1 MKGDTMEPTKKDNI
15 PLYNSRIID
24 TFLKLIKIKYS
35 YVNIG
40 ELLSY
45 AKMEPHQVDDEG
57 HWFTQEQINLFYD
70 KLEKLSGNK
79 HIAREAGRFSVSPD
93 ALGVMRPY
101 ILGLVGPEM
110 AYEKAGKIA
119 SNLTKSS
126 IYESRLIAPN
136 KVEIIVTPREGVH
149 ENLFQWEN
157 RMGYME
163 SLAMIFNYN
172 LPKIEHPECLF
183 KGGNVC
189 HYIVSWEGSRAMYW
203 KKMGRIAALL
213 FFPLLIGGVFFN
225 PHLTFT
231 TILPVSL
238 SGILFL
244 NWYAANIEGLELR
257 AAIENLKGTGDKL
270 LDQINMNYNNVLTIN
285 EVGQALS
292 KQIDTSNIL
301 EEVVHILENRLDYD
315 RGMVFLADQQKMR
328 LIYQAG
334 FGYTYEQFSM
344 LKTTEF
350 HLDNPESKGAFIV
363 SFREQRPVMIGDVE
377 DIEGSLTP
385 HSFEF
390 AKRMGAKS
398 FICCPIIYEGES
410 LGVLVVDNVKKKRP
424 LSQSDVNL
432 IMGMTP
438 EIGISIHNATLIDGA
453 INQFKSVI
461 QVLAAS
467 VEARDPLTAGHS
479 EKVAEYVVGI
489 CKEMELPADYTEM
502 LQVAALIHDYGKI
515 GIDDNIQKKPGSLTP
530 ERRDIIRTHA
540 DKTKKILDR
549 MDFKGIYR
557 ESPEITRSHHEKLE
571 GRGYPRGLKE
581 EDIPL
586 GAKIISVADFF
597 EAITAKRHYREP
609 MVLEDAFGLLFDKI
623 GSSFDSRIVEAF
635 ASYYKKRGK

>member
-1 MKGDTMEPTKKDNI
+1 MKGDTMESANKDNI

-24 TFLKLIKIKYS
+24 TFLKLIKMKYS

-45 AKMEPHQVDDEG
+45 AKMEAYEVEDEG
-57 HWFTQEQINLFYD
+57 HWFTQEQINLFYE

-79 HIAREAGRFSVSPD
+79 HIAREAGRFAISPD

-101 ILGLVGPEM
+101 ILGLVGPEK
-110 AYEKAGKIA
+110 AYEKAGNIA
-119 SNLTKSS
+119 ANLTKSS
-126 IYESRLIAPN
+126 TYESRLIAPN
-136 KVEIIVTPREGVH
+136 KVEITVTPREGVH
-149 ENLFQWEN
+149 EKLFQCEN

-163 SLAMIFNYN
+163 SLAMIFKYN
-172 LPKIEHPECLF
+172 LPKIEHSECLF

-189 HYIVSWEGSRAMYW
+189 RYIVSWEGSRAIYW
-203 KKMGRIAALL
+203 KRMGRIAALL
-213 FFPLLIGGVFFN
+213 FFPLLIGGVFLD

-231 TILPVSL
+231 TVLPVLL

-257 AAIENLKGTGDKL
+257 AALENLKGTGDKL
-270 LDQINMNYNNVLTIN
+270 LDQINLNYNNVLTIN

-292 KQIDTSNIL
+292 KQIDTNNIL

-315 RGMVFLADQQKMR
+315 RGMVFLADQQKTR
-328 LIYQAG
+328 LSYQAG
-334 FGYTYEQFSM
+334 FGYTYEQFTM

-350 HLDNPESKGAFIV
+350 HLDNPASKGAFIV

-377 DIEGSLTP
+377 DIQGSLSP
-385 HSFEF
+385 HSLEF

-398 FICCPIIYEGES
+398 FICCPIVYEEES
-410 LGVLVVDNVKKKRP
+410 LGVLVVDNIKKKRP
-424 LSQSDVNL
+424 MSQSDVNL
-432 IMGMTP
+432 LMGMTP
-438 EIGISIHNATLIDGA
+438 EIGISIHNARLIDGA

-467 VEARDPLTAGHS
+467 IDARDPLTAGHS

-515 GIDDNIQKKPGSLTP
+515 GIDDNILKKPGSLTP
-530 ERRDIIRTHA
+530 DEMDIIRTHA

-557 ESPEITRSHHEKLE
+557 EIPEITRSHHEKLD
-571 GRGYPRGLKE
+571 GSGYPRGLKE
-581 EDIPL
+581 EEIPL

-609 MVLEDAFGLLFDKI
+609 MLLKDAFGLLFDKV

>member
-1 MKGDTMEPTKKDNI
+1 MTQSTPNNL
-15 PLYNSRIID
+15 PLYNSRIIN
-24 TFLKLIKIKYS
+24 TYIKLIRSRYS
-35 YVNIG
+35 YINIS

-45 AKMEPHQVDDEG
+45 SKMEPYQVEDEG
-57 HWFTQEQINLFYD
+57 HWFTQEQVNLFQERL
-70 KLEKLSGNK
+70 KKLSGNEG
-79 HIAREAGRFSVSPD
+79 IAREAGRYTASPD
-93 ALGVMRPY
+93 CLGIMRPY
-101 ILGLVGPEM
+101 VLGLVGPAK
-110 AYEKAGKIA
+110 AYEIVGKIA
-119 SNLTKSS
+119 SNFTRSS
-126 IYESRLIAPN
+126 RYESRLLAPN
-136 KVEIIVTPREGVH
+136 KAEITVTPNEGVK
-149 ENLFQWEN
+149 EELFQCEN
-157 RMGYME
+157 RAGYIE
-163 SLAMIFNYN
+163 ATATIFGYN
-172 LPKIEHPECLF
+172 PPKMEHPECIF
-183 KGGNVC
+183 RGGNVC
-189 HYIVSWEGSRAMYW
+189 RYIVSWEESRAIYW
-203 KKMGRIAALL
+203 KRMGRIAALL
-213 FFPLLIGGVFFN
+213 FFPLLISGVLLE

-238 SGILFL
+238 SAILFL

-257 AAIENLKGTGDKL
+257 AALENLKGTGDKL
-270 LDQINMNYNNVLTIN
+270 LDQINLNYNNILTIN

-292 KQIDTSNIL
+292 KQIDINNIL

-315 RGMVFLADQQKMR
+315 RGMVFLADQQKTR
-328 LIYQAG
+328 LSYQAG
-334 FGYTYEQFSM
+334 FGYTYEQFTV
-344 LKTTEF
+344 LKTSEF
-350 HLDNPESKGAFIV
+350 HLDNPASKGAFII

-377 DIEGSLTP
+377 DIEGTLTR
-385 HSFEF
+385 HSIEF

-398 FICCPIIYEGES
+398 FICCPIVYEGES
-410 LGVLVVDNVKKKRP
+410 LGVLVVDNIKKKRP
-424 LSQSDVNL
+424 LGQSDINL
-432 IMGMTP
+432 LMGITP
-438 EIGISIHNATLIDGA
+438 EIGISIHNARLIDGA

-467 VEARDPLTAGHS
+467 IDARDPLTAGHS

-515 GIDDNIQKKPGSLTP
+515 GIDDNILKKPGSLTP
-530 ERRDIIRTHA
+530 DEMDIIRTHA

-557 ESPEITRSHHEKLE
+557 EIPEITRSHHEKLD
-571 GRGYPRGLKE
+571 GSGYPRGLKE

-609 MVLEDAFGLLFDKI
+609 MVLEDAFGLLFDKV

>member
-1 MKGDTMEPTKKDNI
+1 MTQSNPNNL
-15 PLYNSRIID
+15 PLYNSRIIN
-24 TFLKLIKIKYS
+24 TYIKLIRSRYS
-35 YVNIG
+35 YINIS

-45 AKMEPHQVDDEG
+45 AKMEPYQVEDEG
-57 HWFTQEQINLFYD
+57 HWFTQEQVNLFYERL
-70 KLEKLSGNK
+70 KKLSGNEG
-79 HIAREAGRFSVSPD
+79 IAREGGRYSASPD
-93 ALGVMRPY
+93 ALGIMRPY
-101 ILGLVGPEM
+101 VLGLVGPAK
-110 AYEKAGKIA
+110 AYEIVGKIA
-119 SNLTKSS
+119 SNFTRSS
-126 IYESRLIAPN
+126 RYESRLLAPN
-136 KVEIIVTPREGVH
+136 KIEITVTPNEGVS
-149 ENLFQWEN
+149 EELFQCEN
-157 RMGYME
+157 RAGYIEAIAMG
-163 SLAMIFNYN
+163 FGYN
-172 LPKIEHPECLF
+172 PPKIEHPECIF

-189 HYIVSWEGSRAMYW
+189 RYIVSWEESRAIYW
-203 KKMGRIAALL
+203 KRMGRIAALL
-213 FFPLLIGGVFFN
+213 FFPLLIGGVLLE

-238 SGILFL
+238 SAILFL

-270 LDQINMNYNNVLTIN
+270 LDQINLNYNNILTIN

-292 KQIDTSNIL
+292 KQIDINNIL

-315 RGMVFLADQQKMR
+315 RGMVFLADQHKTR
-328 LIYQAG
+328 LSYQAG
-334 FGYTYEQFSM
+334 FGYTYEQFTM
-344 LKTTEF
+344 LKTAEF
-350 HLDNPESKGAFIV
+350 HLDNPASKGAFIV

-377 DIEGSLTP
+377 DIEGTLSP
-385 HSFEF
+385 HSLEF
-390 AKRMGAKS
+390 ARRMGAKS
-398 FICCPIIYEGES
+398 FICCPIVYEGES

-424 LSQSDVNL
+424 LGQSDVNL
-432 IMGMTP
+432 LMGITP
-438 EIGISIHNATLIDGA
+438 EIGISIHNARLIDGA

-467 VEARDPLTAGHS
+467 IDARDPLTAGHS

-515 GIDDNIQKKPGSLTP
+515 GIDDNILKKPGSLTP
-530 ERRDIIRTHA
+530 DEMDIIRTHA

-557 ESPEITRSHHEKLE
+557 EIPEITRSHHEKLD
-571 GRGYPRGLKE
+571 GSGYPRGLKE

-609 MVLEDAFGLLFDKI
+609 MVLEDAFGLLFDKV

>member
-1 MKGDTMEPTKKDNI
+1 MTQSNPNNL
-15 PLYNSRIID
+15 PLYNSRIIN
-24 TFLKLIKIKYS
+24 TYIKLIRSRYS
-35 YVNIG
+35 YINIG

-45 AKMEPHQVDDEG
+45 AKMEPYQVEDEG
-57 HWFTQEQINLFYD
+57 HWFTQEQVNLFQERL
-70 KLEKLSGNK
+70 KKLSGNEG
-79 HIAREAGRFSVSPD
+79 IAREAGRYSASPD
-93 ALGVMRPY
+93 ALGIMRPY
-101 ILGLVGPEM
+101 VLGLVGPAK
-110 AYEKAGKIA
+110 AYEIVGKIA
-119 SNLTKSS
+119 SNFTRSS
-126 IYESRLIAPN
+126 SYESRLLAPN
-136 KVEIIVTPREGVH
+136 KIEITVTPNEGVS
-149 ENLFQWEN
+149 EELFQCEN
-157 RMGYME
+157 RAGYIEAIAMG
-163 SLAMIFNYN
+163 FGYN
-172 LPKIEHPECLF
+172 PPQIEHPECIF
-183 KGGNVC
+183 KRGNVC
-189 HYIVSWEGSRAMYW
+189 RYIVSWEESRAIYW
-203 KKMGRIAALL
+203 KRMGRIAALL
-213 FFPLLIGGVFFN
+213 FFPLLIGGVLLE

-231 TILPVSL
+231 TVLPVSL
-238 SGILFL
+238 SAILFL

-270 LDQINMNYNNVLTIN
+270 LDQINLNYNNILTIN

-292 KQIDTSNIL
+292 KQIDINNIL

-315 RGMVFLADQQKMR
+315 RGMVFLADQHKTR
-328 LIYQAG
+328 LSYQAG

-344 LKTTEF
+344 LKTAEF
-350 HLDNPESKGAFIV
+350 HLDNPASKGAFIV

-377 DIEGSLTP
+377 DIEGTLSP
-385 HSFEF
+385 HSLEF

-398 FICCPIIYEGES
+398 FICCPIVYEGES
-410 LGVLVVDNVKKKRP
+410 LGVLVVDNIKKKRP
-424 LSQSDVNL
+424 LGQSDINL
-432 IMGMTP
+432 LMGITP

-467 VEARDPLTAGHS
+467 IDARDPLTAGHS

-515 GIDDNIQKKPGSLTP
+515 GIDDNILKKPGSLTP
-530 ERRDIIRTHA
+530 DEMDIIRTHA

-557 ESPEITRSHHEKLE
+557 EIPEITRSHHEKLD
-571 GRGYPRGLKE
+571 GSGYPRGLKE